1 MPIARFVIDEAHC
14 VSEWGHDFRPDYRR
28 LKDAAAQ
35 CVRSDGRPGRVPIA
49 AFTATATPEV
59 RDDIVDLLGLA
70 DPRVVVAGFDRPNIE
85 LRVRPVGGDTE
96 KQRLLP
102 ELVGQQRALVYASTM
117 VAAPADGYTL
127 VLTPTNS
134 LTVNQTLYKNLPFDT
149 ARDFLPLTILATVPN
164 VLVVNRTVPANSVA
178 ELVAYAKANPGKL
191 SFASPGLAT
200 GAHLA
205 GELLKVE
212 AGIDMLHVPYTGIA
226 PALNDVVG
234 ERVSLMFLGISS
246 ALPFIRAGSLR
257 PLAVAALERSPL
269 LPEVPLVAEQGYPGF
284 DVTSW
289 YGIAVRSGTPAEIV
303 DRLYRETAEILKLAE
318 LKERFA
324 AMGVAPGGL
333 PPKDFAELVRSEAKK
348 WGDIIV
354 RANIKLE

>member
-1 MPIARFVIDEAHC
+1 MTQSRRAVLSLPLLFAVGRNARAEAYPARPIKFIVPWPAGGVADTIARVTAEKLSASLGQNLIVEN
-14 VSEWGHDFRPDYRR
+14 RPGASGNIGM
-28 LKDAAAQ
+28 AAA
-35 CVRSDGRPGRVPIA
+35 A
-49 AFTATATPEV
+49 
-59 RDDIVDLLGLA
+59 
-70 DPRVVVAGFDRPNIE
+70 
-85 LRVRPVGGDTE
+85 
-96 KQRLLP
+96 
-102 ELVGQQRALVYASTM
+102 
-117 VAAPADGYTL
+117 AAPADGYTL

-246 ALPFIRAGSLR
+246 ALPFIRATSLR

-303 DRLYRETAEILKLAE
+303 DRLYRETADILKLAE

>member
-1 MPIARFVIDEAHC
+1 MPRSSSAGAKWPVRCARPRSGDSFCSHPDRRRAVLSLPLLFAVGRNARAEAYPARPIKFIVPWPAGGVADTIARITAEKL
-14 VSEWGHDFRPDYRR
+14 STR
-28 LKDAAAQ
+28 LGQNLIVDN
-35 CVRSDGRPGRVPIA
+35 RPGASGNIGMA
-49 AFTATATPEV
+49 ATA
-59 RDDIVDLLGLA
+59 
-70 DPRVVVAGFDRPNIE
+70 
-85 LRVRPVGGDTE
+85 
-96 KQRLLP
+96 
-102 ELVGQQRALVYASTM
+102 
-117 VAAPADGYTL
+117 AAPADGYTL

-178 ELVAYAKANPGKL
+178 ELVAYARANPGKL

-269 LPEVPLVAEQGYPGF
+269 LPEVPLVADAGYPGF

-303 DRLYRETAEILKLAE
+303 DRLYRETAAILTG
-318 LKERFA
+318 RPA
-324 AMGVAPGGL
+324 AARLRRAGPQRGEEMGRHRRARQHQARIGGGRCS
-333 PPKDFAELVRSEAKK
+333 PS
-348 WGDIIV
+348 
-354 RANIKLE
+354 RAT

>member
-1 MPIARFVIDEAHC
+1 MKTTRRAALALPLLFAIGRNSRAESYPTHPIKFIVPWPAGGVADTIARVTAEKL
-14 VSEWGHDFRPDYRR
+14 SEKLDQT
-28 LKDAAAQ
+28 LI
-35 CVRSDGRPGRVPIA
+35 VENRPGASGNIGMA
-49 AFTATATPEV
+49 S
-59 RDDIVDLLGLA
+59 
-70 DPRVVVAGFDRPNIE
+70 VA
-85 LRVRPVGGDTE
+85 
-96 KQRLLP
+96 
-102 ELVGQQRALVYASTM
+102 
-117 VAAPADGYTL
+117 AAPADGYTL

-149 ARDFLPLTILATVPN
+149 GRDFLPLTILATVPN
-164 VLVVNRTVPANSVA
+164 VLVVNRTVPAKSLG

-226 PALNDVVG
+226 PATNDVVG
-234 ERVSLMFLGISS
+234 ERVSLMFLGISQ
-246 ALPFIRAGSLR
+246 ALPHIRAGSLR
-257 PLAVAALERSPL
+257 PLAVAALRRSPL
-269 LPEVPLVAEQGYPGF
+269 LPDVPLVAEQGYPGF

-289 YGIAVRSGTPAEIV
+289 YGIALRTGTPAGIA
-303 DRLYRETAEILKLAE
+303 DRLYRETVAVLQRDDV
-318 LKERFA
+318 KERFA
-324 AMGVAPGGL
+324 GMGVEPGGL
-333 PPKDFAELVRSEAKK
+333 PPGDFAALVRSETKK